1 MATKSKE
8 GRRSVREVAPR
19 RAQRYRLAA
28 GWKAHPHFSW
38 VLVRLPAMRC
48 QKLGRYRGDCCIL
61 WRAGRPKWKSL
72 IVRVARYTRAL
83 TVSLAHR
90 RTTQVRR
97 CSCRYHD
104 APCCSLDS
112 FPRSIDFYSWNLTI
126 LLHRLS
132 ASRVQLRR
140 PSPRGCEVE
149 TGDSAQLRG
158 RVTRQHANSNSG
170 RNKR

>member
-61 WRAGRPKWKSL
+61 WLAGRPKWKSL

-112 FPRSIDFYSWNLTI
+112 FPRSIDFYSWNQRSCCI
-126 LLHRLS
+126 AYRQVACHY
-132 ASRVQLRR
+132 AVRVRAGAR
-140 PSPRGCEVE
+140 SKRGIRHNYAGE
-149 TGDSAQLRG
+149 
-158 RVTRQHANSNSG
+158 
-170 RNKR
+170 